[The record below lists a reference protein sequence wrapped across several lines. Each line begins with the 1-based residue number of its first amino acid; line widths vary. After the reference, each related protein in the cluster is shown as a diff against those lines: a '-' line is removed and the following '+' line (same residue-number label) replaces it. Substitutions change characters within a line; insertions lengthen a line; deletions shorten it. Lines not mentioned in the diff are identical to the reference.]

1 MSGDA
6 KPSEPSKPTKKER
19 SAKQKESLEKANK
32 IRAEKLKIWKAE
44 KAKADAEGKDYTTW
58 NKKADEKK
66 KKRTEDDALYDTIL
80 KAIEEREEKKKEEEA
95 RKAEKRKKPIKN
107 KTLKNRNNYRINQIE
122 QTPQIKQLPINNK
135 TINSYKNDDDSEDS
149 YSSDSD
155 SSESTDLKVKE
166 ELWKQ
171 TQQEI
176 GEVFIKNKIVNDF
189 IKQQKTLEPEYKPL
203 PPPPAPAPTP
213 TPTPP
218 TKQDLELLKQ
228 EIIKQHQ
235 IRQQQERQEIIR
247 RQEEQKQQIKQIPHP
262 KQENTTIGLIT
273 NTKIN
278 QKAVLEPPKYN
289 TNIDTIYNPQTLNT
303 LPIYKDSNIIRDT
316 KQPAPAPA
324 PAPQPFILDGNHF
337 RENQLR
343 QMMGLKQIER
353 PRYEP
358 YKPEPS
364 IKYTTGS
371 PILDRLVN
379 N

>member
-1 MSGDA
+1 MVA
-6 KPSEPSKPTKKER
+6 KSSEPSKPTKKER

-44 KAKADAEGKDYTTW
+44 KAKAEEEGKDFITW
-58 NKKADEKK
+58 NRKAYEKK
-66 KKRTEDDALYDTIL
+66 KKRTDEDALYDTIL
-80 KAIEEREEKKKEEEA
+80 KAIDEREEKKKEEEA
-95 RKAEKRKKPIKN
+95 RKAECFAERSFQRKKPIKN
-107 KTLKNRNNYRINQIE
+107 KTLKNRNNYRINKIQQE
-122 QTPQIKQLPINNK
+122 ETLQIKPLPTK
-135 TINSYKNDDDSEDS
+135 NSYINDNDKEDS

-155 SSESTDLKVKE
+155 SLESTDLKVKE

-176 GEVFIKNKIVNDF
+176 GGVFLKNKIVNEF

-203 PPPPAPAPTP
+203 PPPPAPPPAPAP
-213 TPTPP
+213 ERA
-218 TKQDLELLKQ
+218 TKEDLELVKQ

-235 IRQQQERQEIIR
+235 IKQQQERQEIIR

-278 QKAVLEPPKYN
+278 QKAVLEPPKYTTDIN
-289 TNIDTIYNPQTLNT
+289 TVYNPQTLNSLQSYSQQ
-303 LPIYKDSNIIRDT
+303 LPIIKDT
-316 KQPAPAPA
+316 KISNKPVEPN
-324 PAPQPFILDGNHF
+324 LF

-343 QMMGLKQIER
+343 ELMGLKQIER

-358 YKPEPS
+358 ENK

-371 PILDRLVN
+371 PALDRLLN
-379 N
+379 K

>member
-44 KAKADAEGKDYTTW
+44 KAKADAEGKEYTTW
-58 NKKADEKK
+58 NRKAYEKK
-66 KKRTEDDALYDTIL
+66 KKRSEDDALYDTIL

-95 RKAEKRKKPIKN
+95 RKAEERKKPIKN
-107 KTLKNRNNYRINQIE
+107 KTLKNKNNYRINQIE

-203 PPPPAPAPTP
+203 PAPAPTP
-213 TPTPP
+213 APPAPPAPP
-218 TKQDLELLKQ
+218 TKQDLHNLKN
-228 EIIKQHQ
+228 EIISFYQSTKD
-235 IRQQQERQEIIR
+235 IQESNSQ
-247 RQEEQKQQIKQIPHP
+247 
-262 KQENTTIGLIT
+262 
-273 NTKIN
+273 
-278 QKAVLEPPKYN
+278 
-289 TNIDTIYNPQTLNT
+289 
-303 LPIYKDSNIIRDT
+303 PINIIRDT
-316 KQPAPAPA
+316 KQRTILEPPKYSTNINTIYNPQTYNTLKQLPQPPPAPAPA
-324 PAPQPFILDGNHF
+324 PAPAPPAPAPSQNLF

-343 QMMGLKQIER
+343 QLMGLKQIER